1 MARSKHVR
9 VGPQL
14 KIGQKIKIF
23 ALYAEDSTLNFRKLT
38 EEVSFWF
45 NISVSSAT
53 VQKIILIYQKRL
65 F

>member
-1 MARSKHVR
+1 MAPSKHVR

-14 KIGQKIKIF
+14 KINQKIKMI

-45 NISVSSAT
+45 NISVSRAT
-53 VQKIILIYQKRL
+53 LQKIILIYQK
-65 F
+65 